1 VACTENA
8 FLEKQQ
14 NRRNENKMI
23 EPTDVRDLEQEG
35 VLGVAW
41 SSGSYDAFG
50 KVKCDLRAQASGI
63 KFRSIESQLE
73 QMNGRLEKL
82 EEVVTSLLKQKQQTQ
97 GEK

>member
-1 VACTENA
+1 
-8 FLEKQQ
+8 
-14 NRRNENKMI
+14 MI
-23 EPTDVRDLEQEG
+23 EPSDVRDLEQEG

-41 SSGSYDAFG
+41 SSGSYDAFTP
-50 KVKCDLRAQASGI
+50 VKCDLRAQASGI
-63 KFRSIESQLE
+63 KFKSIESQLD